1 MLLKTIYVF
10 RHGQTDYNVERRV
23 MGQLDIPLNNVG
35 HAQATELAE
44 KLATAAIGAVYS
56 SPLARAMETAR
67 AVANKIG
74 VPIITDAQK
83 YYEKT
88 FSAQSKAAPKFH
100 NEQVKVPDITVHVD
114 MKFVKM
120 VQDSKKTSQ
129 Y

>member
-1 MLLKTIYVF
+1 
-10 RHGQTDYNVERRV
+10 